1 MNSKFDY
8 STAVVAVVAHERR
21 TARLEGTYD
30 GLATYFSL
38 TADTDSAHLTAAA
51 RTIVVEGA
59 HRDGTKTGETIT
71 EDMLT
76 GRDPGT
82 GAAHRDYWKAARAVR
97 IGLVAAIK
105 RAAGDDGDDD
115 NETIVNLL
123 TRAGLKAEL
132 EDVIAA
138 WKAAHESN

>member
-1 MNSKFDY
+1 MTTFNY
-8 STAVVAVVAHERR
+8 ATAATAVVAHERKS
-21 TARLEGTYD
+21 ARLESTYD
-30 GLATYFSL
+30 GLANYFSL
-38 TADTDSAHLTAAA
+38 TTESESATLTEAA

-59 HRDGTKTGETIT
+59 RHDGTKIGETIT

-97 IGLVAAIK
+97 IGLVAAVK

-115 NETIVNLL
+115 TEAVVNLL
-123 TRAGLKAEL
+123 TRAGLKADL
-132 EDVIAA
+132 EDVIRA
-138 WKAAHESN
+138 WKIAHESN

>member
-1 MNSKFDY
+1 MNTFNY
-8 STAVVAVVAHERR
+8 ATAVVAVVNHERR

-38 TADTDSAHLTAAA
+38 TTESESATITDAA

-59 HRDGTKTGETIT
+59 HRDGTKVGETIT

-115 NETIVNLL
+115 TESVVNLL

-138 WKAAHESN
+138 WKLAHASA